1 MRTDSVKKYVI
12 PNIPYLFILW
22 ACLKLGTAYR
32 LAPGADFAHK
42 LMGLGQSI
50 GPAFADFAP
59 GLNPFDWLIGIVGAV
74 GFRLLIYMKSK
85 NAKKFRRDE
94 EYGSARCRAPCRGLL
109 RPSDAMGVDTPKPP
123 HPRQKVTPAA
133 RLSLSGGANIQH

>member
-59 GLNPFDWLIGIVGAV
+59 VSYTHLDVYKRQRLHCVGELSGRGIVRRSAGEV
-74 GFRLLIYMKSK
+74 HSCNEIHVPRLRGCLLYTS
-85 NAKKFRRDE
+85 
-94 EYGSARCRAPCRGLL
+94 RC
-109 RPSDAMGVDTPKPP
+109 V
-123 HPRQKVTPAA
+123 
-133 RLSLSGGANIQH
+133 